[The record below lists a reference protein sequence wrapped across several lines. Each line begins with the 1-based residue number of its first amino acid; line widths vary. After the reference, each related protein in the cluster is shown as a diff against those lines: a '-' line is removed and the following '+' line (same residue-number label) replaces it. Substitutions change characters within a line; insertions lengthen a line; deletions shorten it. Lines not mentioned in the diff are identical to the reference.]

1 MPKYVK
7 WEVANKSQ
15 SKYNIGNKK
24 FSFGK
29 QGISTV
35 DIIVIVIASI
45 AIISSGFFLYK
56 NVTTLNKVVDEID
69 AMKITVQSKQDTIAR
84 LAELG
89 NNEQD
94 LQNKYDRNEL
104 YIPTEKSSE
113 GVMKDIDDIL
123 ADKGIMFVSL
133 QYSDNIQL
141 NDGVIDMPFTLRVQG
156 TYEQINDALS
166 AFTKTNRLY
175 VIDSV
180 NSIKANND
188 SEDISAE
195 ILMHTYYKP
204 N

>member
-7 WEVANKSQ
+7 WEVAKKSQ
-15 SKYNIGNKK
+15 SQYNIGNKK

-56 NVTTLNKVVDEID
+56 NVTTLNKVMDEID
-69 AMKITVQSKQDTIAR
+69 SMKITVQSKQDTISR

-89 NNEQD
+89 NNEQE
-94 LQNKYDRNEL
+94 LQDMYDRNEL
-104 YIPTEKSSE
+104 YIPSEKTSE
-113 GVMKDIDDIL
+113 GIMKDIDDIL
-123 ADKGIMFVSL
+123 TDEGIMFVSL
-133 QYSDNIQL
+133 QYSDEIPL
-141 NDGVIDMPFTLRVQG
+141 SDGVIDVPFMLRVQG
-156 TYEQINDALS
+156 TYDQINNALS
-166 AFTKTNRLY
+166 TFTKTDRLY

-180 NSIKANND
+180 NSIKSNDD
-188 SEDISAE
+188 SEE
-195 ILMHTYYKP
+195 INSEIFMHSYYKP

>member
-15 SKYNIGNKK
+15 SRYNIGNKK

-56 NVTTLNKVVDEID
+56 NVSTLNKVTAEID

-94 LQNKYDRNEL
+94 LQNMYERNEL
-104 YIPTEKSSE
+104 YIPADKTSE
-113 GVMKDIDDIL
+113 GIMKDVDDIL
-123 ADKGIMFVSL
+123 TDEGIMFVSL
-133 QYSDNIQL
+133 QYSDEVPL
-141 NDGVIDMPFTLRVQG
+141 NDGVIDVPFMLRVQG
-156 TYEQINDALS
+156 TYDQINSALS
-166 AFTKTNRLY
+166 AFTRTDRLY
-175 VIDSV
+175 VVDSV
-180 NSIKANND
+180 NSIKVSDD
-188 SEDISAE
+188 SEE
-195 ILMHTYYKP
+195 INSEIYMHAYYKP